1 MFALAPRS
9 ALRATPVRLSISE
22 RARAGSKGSGA
33 LLGALDAAS
42 QQYSLA
48 TTAGNI
54 SHTGVGGLTLGGGMG
69 WLARQYGLACDNVV
83 GFQVVTAAGEII
95 RASQTE
101 HGDLFWGLRGGG
113 GNFGVVTEFEFRLH
127 GPFGMKDLFPE
138 RTGCYACCWLAAL
151 EAVTGATRR
160 HLAPLRT
167 ARTAE
172 PPRHR
177 LRPS

>member
-83 GFQVVTAAGEII
+83 SFEVVTAAGAPVQ
-95 RASQTE
+95 RSA
-101 HGDLFWGLRGGG
+101 RG
-113 GNFGVVTEFEFRLH
+113 N
-127 GPFGMKDLFPE
+127 PDP
-138 RTGCYACCWLAAL
+138 
-151 EAVTGATRR
+151 
-160 HLAPLRT
+160 
-167 ARTAE
+167 
-172 PPRHR
+172 
-177 LRPS
+177 

>member
-83 GFQVVTAAGEII
+83 GFEMVTADGDIVHT
-95 RASQTE
+95 SQAE
-101 HGDLFWGLRGGG
+101 NADLYWGLRGGG

-127 GPFGMKDLFPE
+127 EVGH
-138 RTGCYACCWLAAL
+138 AAL
-151 EAVTGATRR
+151 VTALSFPIEAADSVLRTWRDLSAEAPRQATFTASLAGDQSLVTGGV
-160 HLAPLRT
+160 
-167 ARTAE
+167 
-172 PPRHR
+172 
-177 LRPS
+177 